1 MPSRMTISTLKPS
14 QSIIAGAI
22 TAETVDVGGV
32 ADGGSGGVTA
42 AAITA
47 PAVGAGA
54 AVAGGNGCGTGPT
67 IDR

>member
-1 MPSRMTISTLKPS
+1 MPSRKTISTLKPS
-14 QSIIAGAI
+14 QSITAGAI
-22 TAETVDVGGV
+22 TAETIDVVGV

-42 AAITA
+42 ADITA